1 MHAAPPVRYPL
12 KPSRLRRVCEGG
24 VFVLSLIG
32 SLLWAFQTAPS
43 LSRGLTVGCLCG
55 LVGVMLLLSIR
66 HDEVG
71 EVVWDGRSW
80 AVYSDPPGQ
89 APLMEAGEL
98 MVLLDLQ
105 FFLLLRT
112 GSKGVWREKCLWLE
126 RRSSPSRWHLLRCAV
141 YSRAAH
147 EPSKAPIGS

>member
-1 MHAAPPVRYPL
+1 M
-12 KPSRLRRVCEGG
+12 
-24 VFVLSLIG
+24 SLIG
-32 SLLWAFQTAPS
+32 VLLWVFQTDPS
-43 LSRGLTVGCLCG
+43 LSRGLAAGCLC
-55 LVGVMLLLSIR
+55 VMAGVMLLLSIR

-71 EVVWDGRSW
+71 EVVWDGLTW
-80 AVYSDPPGQ
+80 AVYSDSPGG

-98 MVLLDLQ
+98 MVLLDFQ

-112 GSKGVWREKCLWLE
+112 GPKGAWREKWLWLE